1 MNFFRWA
8 RDICFRL
15 WRTLEAVA
23 RRSSPQEAI
32 PGLPDHLV
40 IIHVLRSEYFDDPAD
55 LARLRAVSRG
65 MSDAVAAKGL
75 ELEELTEQRAA
86 LEPGCFSA
94 VQRLQR

>member
-1 MNFFRWA
+1 MTSNA
-8 RDICFRL
+8 THATNTLTDGDIATPTRQL
-15 WRTLEAVA
+15 DTGEAFL
-23 RRSSPQEAI
+23 
-32 PGLPDHLV
+32 GLPNHLV
-40 IIHVLRSEYFDDPAD
+40 VQHILRSEYFDDPAD

>member
-1 MNFFRWA
+1 
-8 RDICFRL
+8 
-15 WRTLEAVA
+15 
-23 RRSSPQEAI
+23 
-32 PGLPDHLV
+32 
-40 IIHVLRSEYFDDPAD
+40 
-55 LARLRAVSRG
+55 